1 MTRSLWALHSQ
12 MCRGEKDGGRANK
25 ARPNLCLSI
34 KDSQLHPFSSFIICF
49 FFSTKSRGRRSLM
62 AHHAVRQRIMNQRN
76 ALGYSRSGHGNRQ
89 VPVIS
94 TNNSKSFRPK
104 RKSNEDTDSFYTATR
119 RKWQSGPLSHHAWIC
134 EGTLRHNQG
143 SDALS
148 NSEIGSSD

>member
-1 MTRSLWALHSQ
+1 MTRSLWALHNQ
-12 MCRGEKDGGRANK
+12 MCRGEKDGGRANE

-34 KDSQLHPFSSFIICF
+34 KHSQLHPFSSLYHMLFLF
-49 FFSTKSRGRRSLM
+49 HKVQRAALT
-62 AHHAVRQRIMNQRN
+62 AHHTVRQRIMNQRN

-94 TNNSKSFRPK
+94 TNNSESFRPK
-104 RKSNEDTDSFYTATR
+104 KKSNEDTDTFYTATR
-119 RKWQSGPLSHHAWIC
+119 RKWQSGPLLSHHAWIC